1 MEMIGQGHETA
12 VAGTTITWSE
22 MGEGEPLVLLH
33 GILDSHRAW
42 RRAAPHLARH
52 FRVLMPDLPG
62 HGYSGRP
69 DAPYT
74 LTWYASVIAAWMEAI
89 GVERAHVCGHSY
101 GGGVAQW
108 MLLEQRARI
117 DRLAL
122 VSAGGLGR
130 GVAPAMRFA
139 TFPGLGPLLTPA
151 VMRVALP
158 AAVRLAPAMFGYME
172 PEEQDLYLMMR
183 RIPGSEMAFQRTIG
197 GVINFFGQ
205 YMQTIQRAA
214 EVGDMPPIA
223 IFWGAK
229 DPVIPVRHGRD
240 AVARSEGITLTV
252 YKKCGHSCHLD
263 APERFAKDL
272 TEFLLDPSRPPAR
285 FLPPTRKTRVK
296 DFFAPRKRETSQ
308 AETAT
313 AVD

>member
-1 MEMIGQGHETA
+1 MDMIGKGHETK
-12 VAGTTITWSE
+12 VHDTTITWGE
-22 MGEGEPLVLLH
+22 MGNGDPLVLLH

-42 RRAAPHLARH
+42 RRVAPLLARR

-74 LTWYASVIAAWMEAI
+74 LTWYADVIAAWMLEV

-108 MLLEQRARI
+108 MVLEHRERI

-130 GVAPAMRFA
+130 GVAPGMRFA
-139 TFPGLGPLLTPA
+139 TFPFLGPLLTPT
-151 VMRVALP
+151 VMHAALP
-158 AAVRLAPAMFGYME
+158 VLVKLTPALFGYME
-172 PEEQDLYLMMR
+172 PEEQERYLAMR
-183 RIPGSEMAFQRTIG
+183 RIPGSDMAFKRTVG

-205 YMQTIQRAA
+205 YMQTIQRAG
-214 EVGDMPPIA
+214 EVDIMPPVA
-223 IFWGAK
+223 IFWGAR

-240 AVARSEGITLTV
+240 AVAHSEGITLTV
-252 YKKCGHSCHLD
+252 YEGCGHSSHLD
-263 APERFAKDL
+263 APERFSRDL
-272 TEFLLDPSRPPAR
+272 TEFLLDPKRLAAR
-285 FLPPTRKTRVK
+285 FLPPTGNTWLKNLFRGHRK
-296 DFFAPRKRETSQ
+296 
-308 AETAT
+308 
-313 AVD
+313 